1 MLADPFATAVTSPL
15 ALTVAT
21 PAFDDV
27 QVKVR
32 LVFVF
37 PFARRLAVS
46 WTVSPR
52 VTSVAVAGVMTTT
65 QSGCSAFA
73 RGRNSHAERD
83 HNPNVRLRQ

>member
-1 MLADPFATAVTSPL
+1 MAVSVTRGQLENDRQGVNVLARMLADPFATAVTSPL

-21 PAFDDV
+21 PASDDV

-46 WTVSPR
+46 WTV
-52 VTSVAVAGVMTTT
+52 
-65 QSGCSAFA
+65 
-73 RGRNSHAERD
+73 
-83 HNPNVRLRQ
+83 